1 MTKLLTIRE
10 ELKRL
15 YASYNTYIRPAIKAL
30 IALISIII
38 INSNIGQMS
47 LLKNPVVV
55 IILSLVAAFL
65 PNTLLTMML
74 MAVILGHVSAISI
87 EMAGFLFIVIFVM
100 YLFFFRFTPKDSV
113 ILLLVPLLFFMN
125 IPYVVP
131 IMVGLILTPV
141 SIISV
146 VFGIIIFFF
155 LHYIS
160 SNLDAVVAAAAE
172 DGLGQMSSMAN
183 SVFKSK
189 ALYLTLIAFILVI
202 CVVYFIKRLSIDYS
216 WMVSVF
222 AGGVLCMIIMLI
234 GNLKFDMNEIV
245 SIVSIFLGGI
255 ISIVIAIIGQFFVHS
270 IDYSR
275 TEFTQ
280 FEDDD
285 YYYYVKAVPKI
296 KVTSAQ
302 VNVKRINARKL
313 KKK

>member
-10 ELKRL
+10 EFKRI
-15 YASYNTYIRPAIKAL
+15 YASYNTYIRPIIKAI

-65 PNTLLTMML
+65 PNALLVMML
-74 MAVILGHVSAISI
+74 MAVILAHVSAIAI

-100 YLFFFRFTPKDSV
+100 YLFFFRFTSKDSV
-113 ILLLVPLLFFMN
+113 ILLLVPLLFFLK
-125 IPYVVP
+125 IPYIVP
-131 IMVGLILTPV
+131 LMVGLVLTPV

-155 LHYIS
+155 LNYIS
-160 SNLDAVVAAAAE
+160 SNFDAVVTAAAS

-183 SVFKSK
+183 AVFKSK

-202 CVVYFIKRLSIDYS
+202 CVVYVIKRLSIDYS
-216 WMVSVF
+216 WIVSVLS
-222 AGGVLCMIIMLI
+222 GGVLCMIIMLI

-245 SIVSIFLGGI
+245 SIVSIFVGGI
-255 ISIVIAIIGQFFVHS
+255 ISIIIVMIGQFFVHS
-270 IDYSR
+270 VDYSR
-275 TEFTQ
+275 TEYTQ
-280 FEDDD
+280 FEDDE

-296 KVTSAQ
+296 KVTTAQ

-313 KKK
+313 KRK